1 MQSELNKFSE
11 HICTF
16 KYQKTLFHTLLLL
29 IFKTVESHQCILKA
43 TLERLKLS
51 TSEHFNLLGIYPHW
65 SCNAAGSQNKNIA
78 SKKT

>member
-11 HICTF
+11 YTYTF

-43 TLERLKLS
+43 TLEHLKLS
-51 TSEHFNLLGIYPHW
+51 TSEHFNLLGIYSHW
-65 SCNAAGSQNKNIA
+65 SCNAAGS
-78 SKKT
+78 